1 PYDNPEHM
9 VLQNKMD
16 EPISG
21 SPRKKGPLWIL
32 YSYGL
37 HNIKELFQDLG
48 MLPCEVLFFRNILAK
63 VEEQKLRLWPQHM
76 KFDRLPI
83 SFPYRLFALLLM
95 KLPIQMIMGLLLLT
109 GQGGQ
114 KAYPVEILG
123 YRNSRNLC
131 QSGQHIPKGRDM
143 FADTS
148 SLYFG
153 RPLGEHRRPNTA
165 FVQIPLVSLKGTI
178 AVKKVRIGASLHM

>member
-1 PYDNPEHM
+1 YLLYRLGRGLFCRGAPGIQAFFVAASSKHPAEPLSNRGTTLQSAAVAKSNQADESRLRRRPYDNPEHM

-83 SFPYRLFALLLM
+83 PFPHRLFPLLLM
-95 KLPIQMIMGLLLLT
+95 KLPIQ
-109 GQGGQ
+109 
-114 KAYPVEILG
+114 VF
-123 YRNSRNLC
+123 
-131 QSGQHIPKGRDM
+131 M
-143 FADTS
+143 F
-148 SLYFG
+148 
-153 RPLGEHRRPNTA
+153 
-165 FVQIPLVSLKGTI
+165 
-178 AVKKVRIGASLHM
+178 